1 MKSLDKIHHFRK
13 YIALATS
20 IVVLLIIVGFLVA
33 KFIVAD
39 DWIDMSEP
47 APPIEELLTAVVKD
61 GDIESYNKLSKYYPA
76 AVLPYAFY
84 MANEHNYPKAYHDV
98 YLGLT
103 SVYGSFEKVNEETC
117 RIAMLYLEKGAEH
130 GDFSSL
136 LSLSTEY
143 AVGRY
148 VKQDSALS
156 FHYAYLLFNDSVRA
170 GMYVEGGLNLGRQY
184 RSKGK
189 KF

>member
-1 MKSLDKIHHFRK
+1 MKSSDKKHNIRK
-13 YIALATS
+13 IMTLATA
-20 IVVLLIIVGFLVA
+20 IVVLLIVVSILAA
-33 KFIVAD
+33 KYIASD
-39 DWIDMSEP
+39 DWMDMSDP
-47 APPIEELLTAVVKD
+47 KPPIEDLIPKIVHN
-61 GDIESYNKLSKYYPA
+61 GNIESYNKLVCHYSKQA
-76 AVLPYAFY
+76 LPYAFY

-117 RIAMLYLEKGAEH
+117 RIAMLYLEKGVEH

-184 RSKGK
+184 RSIGK
-189 KF
+189 NF